1 MVISGSYW
9 KMNRRFEGFDI
20 FRTFILGVLMSSFS
34 NDDIHSQQL
43 DIITIDSSQQQV
55 LTMKTE
61 NFRADELPLAQEI
74 AQQLYAALQPYFPA
88 AGLAAPQIGINK
100 SIFLYSYDRDPK
112 HLEAVIN
119 PTFIPIDDQKVE
131 GWEGCFSVILSE
143 EVWMLAKLPRYEKI
157 KVTYFNLSGEKVEKI
172 LDGFAAKVFQH
183 EWDHLQGVV
192 NIYREDAMI
201 QQFATKEELFYFM
214 QTVKKED
221 AQR

>member
-1 MVISGSYW
+1 
-9 KMNRRFEGFDI
+9 
-20 FRTFILGVLMSSFS
+20 MSSFS